1 MIRPSKISSRT
12 ASSHNIEPTF
22 TCLSWLI
29 LDVALTTAVFLH
41 LLFFFEHSL
50 NPKKTGQHPTVSLH
64 RDPWNSPPSLPR
76 IIPPGNISSI
86 KDPNVAPPRE
96 FTMPKSFKTDP
107 KTPVKSGRNNGEFGK
122 NWMDVCEVLSG
133 LMFGSLPLVETKR
146 PLPLSAK
153 CLIPSYA
160 FEYSDHSG
168 QCLCLVLLCFVASFY
183 LNNILSTRK
192 LPSVNRLLPLRCH
205 PVTSHPPTLQE
216 TSLNQTCQKGKL
228 TLLTK
233 MMLSMPKMCLS
244 RFETSKKLLLNSLAS
259 PFSMVYMMDFRYPNP
274 SETHVTL
281 HPCGPHSFR
290 RFRNVSLRRNP
301 SPHLWW
307 ITRSAS
313 PVPTRDAACHNGRV
327 PKWPSGGLD
336 CTKKG
341 LENFFW
347 PNYIISPT

>member
-1 MIRPSKISSRT
+1 
-12 ASSHNIEPTF
+12 
-22 TCLSWLI
+22 
-29 LDVALTTAVFLH
+29 
-41 LLFFFEHSL
+41 
-50 NPKKTGQHPTVSLH
+50 
-64 RDPWNSPPSLPR
+64 
-76 IIPPGNISSI
+76 
-86 KDPNVAPPRE
+86 
-96 FTMPKSFKTDP
+96 MPKSFKTDP

-133 LMFGSLPLVETKR
+133 LMFGSLSLVETKR

-168 QCLCLVLLCFVASFY
+168 QCLCLVLSCFVASFY

-192 LPSVNRLLPLRCH
+192 LPSVNRLLPLWCH

-233 MMLSMPKMCLS
+233 MMLSMPKMCLI
-244 RFETSKKLLLNSLAS
+244 RFETSKKSLLNSLAS

-301 SPHLWW
+301 HDFTPDVGFSYKKKESFCPL
-307 ITRSAS
+307 
-313 PVPTRDAACHNGRV
+313 DANCQ
-327 PKWPSGGLD
+327 LLF
-336 CTKKG
+336 C
-341 LENFFW
+341 
-347 PNYIISPT
+347 